1 MNIHLP
7 EIIIAVCMAAAVSA
21 GSAAPDG
28 EAKLHK
34 YSITIEKERPQLDG
48 ETKRLISACRRQ
60 NGRRPTVTRLK
71 FAISKIL
78 LSVPANLPEPHYF
91 PAFR

>member
-34 YSITIEKERPQLDG
+34 YSITIEKERPQLD
-48 ETKRLISACRRQ
+48 
-60 NGRRPTVTRLK
+60 
-71 FAISKIL
+71 
-78 LSVPANLPEPHYF
+78 
-91 PAFR
+91 